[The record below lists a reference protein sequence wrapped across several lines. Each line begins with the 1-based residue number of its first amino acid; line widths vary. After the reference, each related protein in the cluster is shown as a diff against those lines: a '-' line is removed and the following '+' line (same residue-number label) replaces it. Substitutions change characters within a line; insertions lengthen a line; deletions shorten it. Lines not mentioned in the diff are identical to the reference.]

1 MEIKKNLWIISSV
14 TPNPAF
20 FGETNLLTPF
30 SIVSK
35 TNVDASWTNVFVLT
49 LEKPEIA
56 DDSESEDRLDWSKV
70 GTTNLGPIFYFT
82 HFTS

>member
-1 MEIKKNLWIISSV
+1 M
-14 TPNPAF
+14 TT
-20 FGETNLLTPF
+20 FGFIPSIFQTNLLTPF

-35 TNVDASWTNVFVLT
+35 TSVDASWTNVFVLT

-70 GTTNLGPIFYFT
+70 GTTNLGPT
-82 HFTS
+82 HYTLRVEQNIYVKQ

>member
-1 MEIKKNLWIISSV
+1 MITISNSFRASIR
-14 TPNPAF
+14 TH
-20 FGETNLLTPF
+20 LLTPF

-35 TNVDASWTNVFVLT
+35 TSVDASWTNVFVLA

-70 GTTNLGPIFYFT
+70 GTTNLGPT
-82 HFTS
+82 HYTLRVEQNIYM